1 MSIKTKVKKTGE
13 FFQATT
19 NVGPNKDI
27 DRDAF
32 PPLDS
37 NTFYAGHL
45 FPGSIVGSSQYVEFT
60 EAVLA
65 VIHGSELEE
74 DTGGLLLVKF

>member
-1 MSIKTKVKKTGE
+1 VSIKTKVRQTGE

-19 NVGPNKDI
+19 NMGPNKNI

-32 PPLDS
+32 SPLDS

-45 FPGSIVGSSQYVEFT
+45 FPGSVVGSSQYVEFS
-60 EAVLA
+60 EAVLK
-65 VIHGSELEE
+65 VFHGSELEE
-74 DTGGLLLVKF
+74 DTGDLLLVRF